1 MTRPLVI
8 ALAVLIPGG
17 SHPRLARAA
26 DLPTAPPPKPAAVEL
41 AGLRLA
47 PSAAK
52 FITAEHA
59 RFSPDGRRLIG
70 RLREDNGS
78 FRRASWDLHRPDR
91 PPAVGPSPETEEED
105 GALSP
110 DGRLRVGRA
119 RPAAGYGPPTW
130 AFLDSSS
137 GRPVRRLDPPETQ
150 YSFLDS
156 GPGVFSGDGRRF
168 FNYWLL
174 DPEKPAD
181 SPARLTA
188 WDVTTG
194 RRLTEIPPSGGLL
207 AASHDG
213 SAVYLHLS
221 ASGNDRAEERVAVW
235 DLPAGRLR
243 WSRPP
248 LPDEDWNTGTADPFR
263 PTAAF
268 SADGSR
274 LVTTYHTTTARPVT
288 APLRWYVGSRIP
300 EITFR
305 ITDAKTGRLLREV
318 VGPPLPSWVW
328 SAGNRM
334 SFGGGCCSFGS
345 PGPYRPDPVRAV
357 SPDGRMAAV
366 TGEDGT
372 VYLWDLD
379 ADRNVLRFRA
389 DGWIAAMAFSPDGR
403 TLATCGP
410 DGTAWLYPVPER

>member
-1 MTRPLVI
+1 MTRPL
-8 ALAVLIPGG
+8 ALVAVLIASP
-17 SHPRLARAA
+17 ATAA
-26 DLPTAPPPKPAAVEL
+26 DLPTAPPPKPAAVTL
-41 AGLRLA
+41 AGVRLA
-47 PSAAK
+47 PPAVK
-52 FITAEHA
+52 FIYLDHV
-59 RFSPDGRRLIG
+59 RFAPDGRRLTG
-70 RLREDNGS
+70 RFREDDGS
-78 FRRASWDLHRPDR
+78 FRWASWDLRRPDR
-91 PPAVGPSPETEEED
+91 PPAVGPSPETEQDD

-110 DGRLRVGRA
+110 DGRLRVGPA
-119 RPAAGYGPPTW
+119 APAAGYGSPTW

-150 YSFLDS
+150 HSVPDDWS
-156 GPGVFSGDGRRF
+156 GVFSGDGRLF
-168 FNYWLL
+168 FAHRLL
-174 DPEKPAD
+174 DPEQPAD
-181 SPARLTA
+181 SPVRLTA
-188 WDVTTG
+188 WDVRTG

-248 LPDEDWNTGTADPFR
+248 LPDEVMNARAADPFR

-268 SADGSR
+268 SGDGSR
-274 LVTTYHTTTARPVT
+274 LVTTYHVPTARPVT
-288 APLRWYVGSRIP
+288 APLRWYVGARVP

-305 ITDAKTGRLLREV
+305 ITDARTGRLLREV
-318 VGPPLPSWVW
+318 GGPPLPGWVW
-328 SAGNRM
+328 PAGSRV
-334 SFGGGCCSFGS
+334 SFGGGCCSFSVIGA
-345 PGPYRPDPVRAV
+345 YRPEPVRAV
-357 SPDGRMAAV
+357 SPDGRLAAV
-366 TGEDGT
+366 AGVDKT
-372 VYLWDLD
+372 VYFWDLD